1 MKKTYTVKGMT
12 CASCS
17 SAVERIVRKQT
28 GVISA
33 SVNLTT
39 EKLTAEMDETIFDQ
53 QLMIDKVG
61 KAGFEVEE
69 EEHFKTVVMPI
80 SGMT

>member
-1 MKKTYTVKGMT
+1 MKKTYSVKGMT

-17 SAVERIVRKQT
+17 SAVERIVRKQV
-28 GVISA
+28 GIISA

-39 EKLTAEMDETIFDQ
+39 EKLTTEIDEKKFNQ

-69 EEHFKTVVMPI
+69 EVYLKTIVMPI